1 MSDLSSLLDMQL
13 DQLADLPEFK
23 VYPPGAHKV
32 TVELEAKKIGE
43 HPAVELKMA
52 YREVVELANPTDEVP
67 AAGTECSV
75 AFMLDNEF
83 GQGNLKRVVT
93 PLAKHFGVSKLD
105 EVAEQL
111 KGMEVTVVTKV
122 RQNKEKT
129 QTYCDII
136 SITI

>member
-1 MSDLSSLLDMQL
+1 
-13 DQLADLPEFK
+13 
-23 VYPPGAHKV
+23 
-32 TVELEAKKIGE
+32 
-43 HPAVELKMA
+43 
-52 YREVVELANPTDEVP
+52 
-67 AAGTECSV
+67 
-75 AFMLDNEF
+75 MLDNEF

-111 KGMEVTVVTKV
+111 KGMEVTVVNKV

-136 SITI
+136 SITV